1 MLETVPKN
9 DQTVR
14 DMLSTKEDI
23 YNDYS
28 EEIFEKHLKEY
39 VEILNKHKL
48 HNSNRVIYEYKVL

>member
-1 MLETVPKN
+1 
-9 DQTVR
+9 
-14 DMLSTKEDI
+14 MLSTKEDI